1 MTLSAMKNI
10 INGFLI
16 LAVILIAFPAAQA
29 QKVFHGKPLYQIEVR
44 RADTVMGKIIVE
56 MFPAIAPNHVHN
68 WDSLVSIHFFDST
81 AFHRVIPGFMIQ
93 GGDPNTR
100 SGSKD
105 TWGTGDSTQA
115 TVNAEF
121 NAVSHRRGILSAAR
135 TSDPN
140 SATSQFFICIANPTY
155 LDRQYTVYG
164 RVISGMSV
172 ADAIVKSKRDAS
184 DDPLVKISM
193 FITPSGN
200 NDSLTMTP
208 KLVLPLDGAINVD
221 RVTAKLRWNKISDA
235 MMYRLQIATDTSF
248 TTILFDSTL
257 SQADTSMAFTKL
269 GGASKFY
276 WRVLASN
283 GGDISQY
290 SLPWSFSL
298 DPLAVIGT
306 IAPELECVVYPN
318 PTISESTIRFSLE
331 DPSVVSLSIYDILGN
346 KIISLIDSKL
356 FTQGLHSITVN
367 INDLTSGTYF
377 CRLETDK
384 KMTTKKLIVK

>member
-1 MTLSAMKNI
+1 MKNI

-16 LAVILIAFPAAQA
+16 FTAIIVASPTIQA
-29 QKVFHGKPLYQIEVR
+29 QTVFHGKPLYQIEVR
-44 RADTVMGKIIVE
+44 RADTMMGKIIVE

-93 GGDPNTR
+93 GGDPNSR

-105 TWGTGDSTQA
+105 TWGYGDSTQA

-121 NAVSHRRGILSAAR
+121 SAVSHRRGILSAAR

-140 SATSQFFICIANPTY
+140 SATSQFFICVANPTY

-172 ADAIVKSKRDAS
+172 ADAIVKSKRDANN
-184 DDPLVKISM
+184 DPLDKISM
-193 FITPSGN
+193 FITRSGN
-200 NDSLTMTP
+200 NDSITITP
-208 KLVLPLDGAINVD
+208 TLVLPLDGAINVD
-221 RVTAKLRWNKISDA
+221 RITAKLRWNKISDA

-248 TTILFDSTL
+248 GTVLFDSTL

-276 WRVLASN
+276 WHVLASN
-283 GGDISQY
+283 GGDISRY

-298 DPLAVIGT
+298 DPLAVTGNT
-306 IAPELECVVYPN
+306 APELELILYPN
-318 PTISESTIRFSLE
+318 PAISESIIRFSLE
-331 DPSVVSLSIYDILGN
+331 EPSVVTLSIDDVLGN
-346 KIISLIDSKL
+346 KIISLIDSKVL
-356 FTQGLHSITVN
+356 TQGVHSINVTM
-367 INDLTSGTYF
+367 NDLTSGTYF

-384 KMTTKKLIVK
+384 EITTKKLIVK